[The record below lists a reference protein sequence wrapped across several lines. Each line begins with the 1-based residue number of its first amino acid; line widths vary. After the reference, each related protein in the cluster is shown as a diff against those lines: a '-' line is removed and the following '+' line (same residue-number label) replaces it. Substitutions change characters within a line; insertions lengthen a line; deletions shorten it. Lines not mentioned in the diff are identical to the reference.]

1 MRRYE
6 PDYTPEIG
14 QTTAKKIARVFLPLA
29 AVTFIALLVFDYQ
42 RNRWQPS
49 VEACHTVY
57 ADSFDIRGAVIE
69 GELDVFDALQLGPE
83 SYRTMVLEAYQTEM
97 TTGAFSARWLG
108 MCLAGRIQPREVE

>member
-1 MRRYE
+1 MMRCITATTIGWGLIAVAFVCFVVV
-6 PDYTPEIG
+6 PALPER
-14 QTTAKKIARVFLPLA
+14 KA
-29 AVTFIALLVFDYQ
+29 AAPTIE
-42 RNRWQPS
+42 S
-49 VEACHTVY
+49 CHTVY

-108 MCLAGRIQPREVE
+108 MCLAGRIQPREVD